1 MAVTSPK
8 MLHSIAASPDA
19 RGLNDHI
26 AVRVVRISEA
36 LTRLAT
42 RSIEGRWDL
51 RNTDLRLLN
60 ILDGEDAIA
69 VSEMSRRAHVDKAWV
84 SRSLR
89 ELEKR
94 GLVQRQ
100 ADSCDSRL
108 SLVSLTVRGRD
119 VLEEVR
125 PHALRSEFR
134 LLEGIDAR
142 RLKKLLDRLEENA
155 TAMLET
161 G

>member
-1 MAVTSPK
+1 MASPK
-8 MLHSIAASPDA
+8 LRSIAQSPDA

-42 RSIEGRWDL
+42 RNIESRWGL
-51 RNTDLRLLN
+51 SNTDLRLLN
-60 ILDGEDAIA
+60 ILDGEDAVG

-94 GLVQRQ
+94 GLVERK
-100 ADSCDSRL
+100 ADPRDSRL
-108 SLVSLTVRGRD
+108 SLVSLTRRGRKI
-119 VLEEVR
+119 LEEVR
-125 PHALRSEFR
+125 PHALRSELR
-134 LLEGIDAR
+134 LLQGIDAR
-142 RLKKLLDRLEENA
+142 GLKKMLDRLEENA
-155 TAMLET
+155 TIMLDEK
-161 G
+161 